1 MAKHLMI
8 GNEVA
13 VSYSSGVLADG
24 AVDIQKL
31 SASGP
36 TSMLPGDTIAD
47 SAQFR
52 IVQGNGTTNV
62 VSPWVYGKDVIN
74 WSGKTHVAQVAEVA
88 VATISTNAAAVG
100 KHRLKVINLTNG
112 AEPYDVKSYEI
123 DVDPATNDTPT
134 EQGVL
139 FLAAIVA
146 DLPHWVKGVTHSSGA
161 LSFTGYKKGEVK
173 ADGSVQEDLVHMTF
187 GFETEVTATGA
198 MNTQSTVATTYST
211 AGLRGYGDGFYVKDL
226 EDRQFGLQSGFY
238 LRGHLPNTPAA
249 KTNTAS
255 PYSMYHIAATKDGS
269 SASQINGVDNIIEI
283 NIAFDNGTV
292 ALTSALEGLLNPY
305 LLSAGFANVNL

>member
-1 MAKHLMI
+1 MAKHLII

-24 AVDIQKL
+24 AVDVQKL

-36 TSMLPGDTIAD
+36 TSMVPGDTIAD
-47 SAQFR
+47 SPQFR
-52 IVQGNGTTNV
+52 IVMGNGTTNV

-74 WSGKTHVAQVAEVA
+74 WSGKGHVAQVAEVA
-88 VATISTNAAAVG
+88 VATISSNALAKG
-100 KHRLKVINLTNG
+100 THTLKVMNLTNG
-112 AEPYDVKSYEI
+112 AEPFENKSYDI
-123 DVDPATNDTPT
+123 SVAASATPT
-134 EQGVL
+134 TQG
-139 FLAAIVA
+139 AALLTAINA

-187 GFETEVTATGA
+187 SWEAKSDAYVA
-198 MNTQSTVATTYST
+198 NDSTMAVTYST

-238 LRGHLPNTPAA
+238 LRGHLPNTPTA
-249 KTNTAS
+249 KTVTAS
-255 PYSMYHIAATKDGS
+255 PYDMYHIAATKDGS

-283 NIAFDNGTV
+283 NIAFDNGT
-292 ALTSALEGLLNPY
+292 ASLTSALEGALNPY
-305 LLSAGFANVNL
+305 LNSAGFSNVNL

>member
-8 GNEVA
+8 GNEIA
-13 VSYSSGVLADG
+13 ATYTDGVLADG

-36 TSMLPGDTIAD
+36 TSMAPGDTIAD
-47 SAQFR
+47 SPQFR
-52 IVQGNGTTNV
+52 IVMGNGSTNV

-74 WSGKTHVAQVAEVA
+74 WSGKGHVAQVAEVA
-88 VATISTNAAAVG
+88 VATISTNALAAG
-100 KHRLKVINLTNG
+100 THTLKIMNLTNG
-112 AEPYDVKSYEI
+112 AEPFENKSYDI
-123 DVDPATNDTPT
+123 TVAASATPT
-134 EQGVL
+134 TQGAA
-139 FLAAIVA
+139 FLVAIDA
-146 DLPHWVKGVTHSSGA
+146 DVPHWVKTTAHSSGVIS
-161 LSFTGYKKGEVK
+161 LTGYKKGEVK

-187 GFETEVTATGA
+187 SFEAKSTA
-198 MNTQSTVATTYST
+198 NVVNNSTMAVTYST

-238 LRGHLPNTPAA
+238 LRGHLPNTPTA

-255 PYSMYHIAATKDGS
+255 PYDMYHIAATKDGS
-269 SASQINGVDNIIEI
+269 SASQINGVDNVIEL
-283 NIAFDNGTV
+283 NIAFDNGTP

-305 LLSAGFANVNL
+305 LNSAGFGSVNL